1 MSRQL
6 IVGGI
11 STVGSVIANIFGG
24 WSDGLTVLC
33 IFMIIDFITGM
44 TAAAMGTSE
53 KSING
58 GISSGII
65 WRGIL
70 KKIMTLVM
78 VVVGAQ
84 LDKLTGASYI
94 KDAVVIAYCI
104 TEVVSIIENAG
115 LIGLPVP
122 AVIQKV
128 IDVLKEK
135 NDNIDI
141 TGGD

>member
-11 STVGSVIANIFGG
+11 STVGSVIANLFGG

-70 KKIMTLVM
+70 KKIMTLAM

>member
-11 STVGSVIANIFGG
+11 STVGSVIANLFGG

>member
-11 STVGSVIANIFGG
+11 STVGSVIANLFGG

-44 TAAAMGTSE
+44 TAAAMGASE